1 MLYLSTFP
9 AGSYVEQ
16 YVKENNIPS
25 WRSEKDRVGRHPQMP
40 PQTTNKVGKPRSDQ
54 GIAPYDTKTNT
65 GGKTHEQHRR
75 IYVGR

>member
-1 MLYLSTFP
+1 
-9 AGSYVEQ
+9 
-16 YVKENNIPS
+16 
-25 WRSEKDRVGRHPQMP
+25 MP